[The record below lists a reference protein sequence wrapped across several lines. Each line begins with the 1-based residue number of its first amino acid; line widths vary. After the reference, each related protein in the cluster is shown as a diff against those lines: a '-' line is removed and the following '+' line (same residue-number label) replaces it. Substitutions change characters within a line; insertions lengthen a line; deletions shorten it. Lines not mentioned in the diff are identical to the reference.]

1 MIETIEPT
9 TDPLADLTPGVRAA
23 VERGALAT
31 AAEQAQ
37 RTRMRAMRF
46 DTIAVHG
53 VYGMAAALA
62 NQGSIIEPAY
72 LSPAQHFVDSDA
84 MEAALAYLAP
94 AWGYSRIANPTF
106 HYLEETLALLETYGT
121 GLTASTCVTGSGMA
135 AIHLA
140 TNAFLSVGPDAPDGR
155 PNVVV
160 SAKCYGG
167 TFMLFNRYAAERGV
181 DVRWVTDPLDLDAW
195 ASRIDGETRF
205 VFGEMPSN
213 PALAIF
219 DIEAVAGLAHEA
231 GLPLIID
238 STVATPALLRPLAL
252 GADVVIHSMSKGITG
267 SGLALG
273 GAIIARHE
281 IPSRVGPDDMR
292 ADFASHLKM
301 LPARDLG
308 PALAPFNALM
318 ALSDLRTVR
327 IRMDQ
332 WSRSAE
338 RVARFLAGHPGVE
351 RVGYPGLEDH
361 PGHAFAKRDM
371 ILVDGDADGQTTN
384 RYGPLMSF
392 VVRGGGAAAR
402 RTFDHLELI
411 WRATDL
417 GRVKSIATI
426 PAISTHQQQGD
437 AGRALAEVPPGQ
449 IRLSVGGEH
458 PDDVIADLAAALEAA
473 DH

>member
-9 TDPLADLTPGVRAA
+9 TDRLADLTPGVRAA

-219 DIEAVAGLAHEA
+219 DIEPSPDWRTRPGCRSSSTRPSPP
-231 GLPLIID
+231 LPSSGHWRWAPMWS
-238 STVATPALLRPLAL
+238 STRCRR
-252 GADVVIHSMSKGITG
+252 G
-267 SGLALG
+267 SPGPG
-273 GAIIARHE
+273 W
-281 IPSRVGPDDMR
+281 PS
-292 ADFASHLKM
+292 
-301 LPARDLG
+301 
-308 PALAPFNALM
+308 
-318 ALSDLRTVR
+318 
-327 IRMDQ
+327 
-332 WSRSAE
+332 
-338 RVARFLAGHPGVE
+338 VE
-351 RVGYPGLEDH
+351 RSSPATRSRAGSD
-361 PGHAFAKRDM
+361 R
-371 ILVDGDADGQTTN
+371 TTCA
-384 RYGPLMSF
+384 PTS
-392 VVRGGGAAAR
+392 
-402 RTFDHLELI
+402 
-411 WRATDL
+411 RAT
-417 GRVKSIATI
+417 
-426 PAISTHQQQGD
+426 
-437 AGRALAEVPPGQ
+437 
-449 IRLSVGGEH
+449 
-458 PDDVIADLAAALEAA
+458 
-473 DH
+473 